1 MNMPFTPLGTLP
13 HLQPGVVTVP
23 QRDLTPSLA
32 PLTPREQFHI
42 MILILPNLFYCLEL
56 REQQKKTNFRSK
68 NGYL

>member
-32 PLTPREQFHI
+32 PLTPRDRAVPYNDPD
-42 MILILPNLFYCLEL
+42 LAKPVLLL
-56 REQQKKTNFRSK
+56 RAQGATEK
-68 NGYL
+68 NKL